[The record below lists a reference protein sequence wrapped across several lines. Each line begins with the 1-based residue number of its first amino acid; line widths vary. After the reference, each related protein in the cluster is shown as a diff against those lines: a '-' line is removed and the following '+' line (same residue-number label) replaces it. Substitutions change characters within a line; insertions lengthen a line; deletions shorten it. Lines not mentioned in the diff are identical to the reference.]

1 MDRSKARVAVYF
13 AAFHLTPEDSGAGEV
28 AALPWDSVHIVNHA
42 FWCVEPV
49 DSPEVSSFQ
58 RRAEGAGARKAFRI
72 VPMSPE
78 ADLGDWG
85 ESRRVPGLP
94 KNHFAQYTYFAPRHP
109 DVRILLS
116 IGGWTRSGFF
126 SEMVYTPEG
135 RASFI
140 RSCLELL
147 EQYPWLGGIDID
159 WEYPAGSRLGE
170 RRPDPNDPDD
180 QGCPIFGTP
189 QEDQRNFAA
198 LLAELRAA
206 MAKVYGDGEKLL
218 TACAS
223 GSVEW
228 ALSHQDWA
236 AAAPSLDL
244 INIMTYDLAP
254 AGIAGHASSAAQAET
269 AAAWFLNL
277 GVPPERICIGSPLYG
292 SAFRLK
298 ESTQNPLGTPT
309 EPQRPQ
315 VAGGIDQERIAAWQ
329 AEAHWRQGY
338 DEADGGA
345 YLYYDGGEGPWQ
357 RLFVSYE
364 NQRSLQ
370 RKLDYVRDAGLGGI
384 IVWEASQDTR
394 EHRLIRQMYKAF
406 ATDN

>member
-13 AAFHLTPEDSGAGEV
+13 AAFHLTPADSGGGEV

-49 DSPEVSSFQ
+49 DGPEISSFQ
-58 RRAEGAGARKAFRI
+58 RRAEGAGARKNFRL
-72 VPMSPE
+72 VPLRPE

-85 ESRRVPGLP
+85 QSSLVPELP
-94 KNHFAQYTYFAPRHP
+94 KNHFAQYAYFAPRHP

-140 RSCLELL
+140 RCCLELL
-147 EQYPWLGGIDID
+147 ERYPWLGGIDID
-159 WEYPAGSRLGE
+159 WEYPAGTRLGE

-206 MAKVYGDGEKLL
+206 MARVYGEGGKLL

-223 GSVEW
+223 GSVDW
-228 ALSHQDWA
+228 ALSYQDWA

-244 INIMTYDLAP
+244 VNIMTYDLAP
-254 AGIAGHASSAAQAET
+254 AGIAGHASSAAQAE
-269 AAAWFLNL
+269 AAADWFLKL

-292 SAFRLK
+292 SAFQLK
-298 ESTQNPLGTPT
+298 ESTRNPLGAPT
-309 EPQRPQ
+309 ESQRPQ
-315 VAGGIDQERIAAWQ
+315 IGGIDQERLAAWQ
-329 AEAHWRQGY
+329 EDTRWQQGY

-345 YLYYDGGEGPWQ
+345 YLYYDGADGPWQ
-357 RLFVSYE
+357 RVFVSYE

-370 RKLDYVRDAGLGGI
+370 RKLDFVRTAGLGGI

-394 EHRLIRQMYKAF
+394 EHQMIRQMYEAF
-406 ATDN
+406 NR

>member
-1 MDRSKARVAVYF
+1 MDRSKAHVAVYF
-13 AAFHLTPEDSGAGEV
+13 AAFRLTPEDSGALEV

-49 DSPEVSSFQ
+49 DAPEVSSFQ
-58 RRAEGAGARKAFRI
+58 RRAEGAGARKEFRLA
-72 VPMSPE
+72 PMCPE
-78 ADLGDWG
+78 ADLGNWG
-85 ESRRVPGLP
+85 QSRRVPGLP
-94 KNHFAQYTYFAPRHP
+94 KNHFAQYAYFAPRHP
-109 DVRILLS
+109 EVRILLS

-126 SEMVYTPEG
+126 SEMAYTPEG

-147 EQYPWLGGIDID
+147 KEYPWLGGIDID

-170 RRPDPNDPDD
+170 RRPDPGDPDD

-189 QEDQRNFAA
+189 QEDQRNFAL

-206 MAKVYGDGEKLL
+206 MAQVYGDGGKLL

-223 GSVEW
+223 GSVNW

-236 AAAPSLDL
+236 AAAPSLDF

-254 AGIAGHASSAAQAET
+254 AGVAGHASSAAQAEA

-298 ESTQNPLGTPT
+298 ESAENPLGMPV
-309 EPQRPQ
+309 EPRRPQ
-315 VAGGIDQERIAAWQ
+315 IGGIDQERLAALQ
-329 AEAHWRQGY
+329 AEGSWRQGY

-345 YLYYDGGEGPWQ
+345 YVYHDGGEGPWE
-357 RLFVSYE
+357 RVFVSYE

-370 RKLDYVRDAGLGGI
+370 RKLDFVREAGLGGV
-384 IVWEASQDTR
+384 IVWESGQDTR
-394 EHRLIRQMYKAF
+394 DHRMIRQMYAAF
-406 ATDN
+406 VTDN